1 MLKNIFT
8 KRPISID
15 KFIKYQNDIVI
26 DKNNINKS
34 FIISSFFNNNSFEDD
49 EISNMINVN
58 SQNIIK
64 SKKKIKF
71 KE

>member
-26 DKNNINKS
+26 DKNNINKL
-34 FIISSFFNNNSFEDD
+34 FKISSFFNNNSFEDD

-64 SKKKIKF
+64 SKKK
-71 KE
+71 

>member
-64 SKKKIKF
+64 SKKK
-71 KE
+71 

>member
-64 SKKKIKF
+64 SKKNKI
-71 KE
+71 